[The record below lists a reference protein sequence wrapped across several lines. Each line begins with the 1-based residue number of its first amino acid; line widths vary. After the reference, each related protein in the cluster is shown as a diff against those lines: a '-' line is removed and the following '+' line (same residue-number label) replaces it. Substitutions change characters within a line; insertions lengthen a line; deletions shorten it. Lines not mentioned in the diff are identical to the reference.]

1 VTGDPDAGT
10 LDDRT
15 IDRRTLLRWFGVG
28 AGAAVLA
35 GCSSGTSRGGGP
47 TTGAPFPTSRPATSS
62 STLPGGPPPWGQLE
76 HQLRGRLVLPGAST
90 YLTDLRL
97 YDPRF
102 DGVRPAAIAFCAN
115 PSDVQH
121 SIAFARAHGLP
132 FTARAGGHSYAGYST
147 TSGLVVD
154 VTTMNRVVAAG
165 GAATIG
171 AGARLIDVYSSLN
184 AQGVSIPG
192 GSCATVGIAGLA
204 LGGGIGVVGRKHG
217 LTCDAVSEVSVVTA
231 DSRLVRASATENDD
245 LFWACRGGGGG
256 NFGVVTSFAF
266 DTFPVGDVA
275 LYTLRFPWAA
285 AGQVLPAW
293 MRWIDGAPDE
303 LWSNCIIATAGSG
316 TPSISIGGIWTGPQ
330 SGVAPLIAHLVTQT
344 GATPTTNF
352 LETIP
357 LAHAMYVEA
366 GCAQL
371 SQDACHLAS
380 QNPQGRLPRG
390 PSVAASSF
398 LDRPL
403 SDSGVAAVTT
413 GIEQRRAESKSGA
426 IAFDSY
432 GGAINRVPAAA
443 TAFVHRNSL
452 CCAQYSVSFATG
464 ESAAAVAEHRAWLE
478 QYGRALRPFVSDA
491 AYQNYI
497 DPTLTD
503 WSHAYYGTNLAR
515 LQRVKQ
521 RWDPDDAFRFAQS
534 IPLA

>member
-1 VTGDPDAGT
+1 M

-15 IDRRTLLRWFGVG
+15 IDRRTVLRWFGVG

-35 GCSSGTSRGGGP
+35 GCSSGTSRGAGP
-47 TTGAPFPTSRPATSS
+47 TSSRAPTPTSVPPTSS
-62 STLPGGPPPWGQLE
+62 STRPSGPPPWSQLK
-76 HQLRGRLVLPGAST
+76 HQLRGRLVLPGTST

-115 PSDVQH
+115 PTDVQR
-121 SIAFARAHGLP
+121 SIAFARAHGVP

-147 TSGLVVD
+147 ITGLVID
-154 VTTMNRVVAAG
+154 VTTMNQVAAAAG
-165 GAATIG
+165 TATIG

-184 AQGVSIPG
+184 GQGVSIPG
-192 GSCATVGIAGLA
+192 GSCPTVGIAGLA
-204 LGGGIGVVGRKHG
+204 LGGGIGVVGRQHG

-256 NFGVVTSFAF
+256 NFGVVTGFGF

-275 LYTLRFPWAA
+275 LFTLRFPWAA
-285 AGQVLPAW
+285 ARQVLPAW

-303 LWSNCIIATAGSG
+303 LWSNCIIAAGG
-316 TPSISIGGIWTGPQ
+316 GGNPSISIGGIWTGAQ
-330 SGVAPLIAHLVTQT
+330 SGVAPLIARLLTQT
-344 GATPTTNF
+344 GTTPTTNF
-352 LETIP
+352 VETIP

-371 SQDACHLAS
+371 SQNACHLPS
-380 QNPQGRLPRG
+380 ENPQGQLPRG
-390 PSVAASSF
+390 LSVAASSF
-398 LDRPL
+398 VDRPL
-403 SDSGVAAVTT
+403 SDAGVAAVTT
-413 GIEQRRAESKSGA
+413 GIEQRGAENKSGA

-432 GGAINRVPAAA
+432 GGAINRVPTAA

-452 CCAQYSVSFATG
+452 CCAQYSVSFASG

-478 QYGRALRPFVSDA
+478 QYGRALQPYVSAA

-521 RWDPDDAFRFAQS
+521 QWDPDDAFHFAQS